1 MVTWVGEREVS
12 GIPEAA
18 WLCGGVAGCRTYARA
33 GGRALCSPGAS
44 PLRRPSSPKVV
55 SRATGT
61 AGSVGLGPET
71 ASCAMAVIL

>member
-33 GGRALCSPGAS
+33 GGGRRWRMADETHAQGGQGACEI
-44 PLRRPSSPKVV
+44 LVLVWRRLV
-55 SRATGT
+55 
-61 AGSVGLGPET
+61 
-71 ASCAMAVIL
+71 